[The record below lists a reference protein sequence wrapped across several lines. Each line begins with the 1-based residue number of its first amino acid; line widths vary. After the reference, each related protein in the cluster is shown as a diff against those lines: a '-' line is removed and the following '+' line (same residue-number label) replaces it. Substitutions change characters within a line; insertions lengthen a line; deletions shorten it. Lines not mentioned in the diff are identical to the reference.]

1 MLISLKTRL
10 CDKAVEVAKLAKA
23 YYSTYMFGV
32 IPSRIKG
39 PGLEYIDLRDYTY
52 GDDPRFIDWRASA
65 RLVKPDGDYRLVVR
79 EHLLERLVSNVF
91 ILDYS
96 SSMDYGDKVET
107 AVYVLTGFLSLA
119 HFLND
124 LVDLIVLRGDKV
136 IVRKG
141 CDPMDALGFALNTIC
156 NVNPWGYVDLGKI
169 GFYLNS
175 MKNRRTVFVITDYAH
190 QPSEI
195 SLLIDAARGL
205 NMKPI
210 FTLVTT
216 KIESE
221 KPDVN
226 GLFNVIDLE
235 HPGKRVVEELD
246 VFYRAVAEH
255 MKRIE
260 IELMR
265 KNVKFAVFKGLK
277 QARYRRHLIIR
288 LYAETR
294 ARTG

>member
-1 MLISLKTRL
+1 MITLKTRL
-10 CDKAVEVAKLAKA
+10 CDKAVAIARLAKA

-32 IPSRIKG
+32 IPSKIKG
-39 PGLEYIDLRDYTY
+39 PGLEYIDLRDYTH

-65 RLVKPDGDYRLVVR
+65 RLIKPDGDYRLVVR
-79 EHLLERLVSNVF
+79 EHLLERLVSNIFV
-91 ILDYS
+91 LDYS

-107 AVYVLTGFLSLA
+107 AIYVLTGFLSLA
-119 HFLND
+119 HYLND
-124 LVDLIVLRGDKV
+124 LVDLIVLRGDRA
-136 IVRKG
+136 IIRKG
-141 CDPMDALGFALNTIC
+141 CDPMDALGFTLHTIC
-156 NVNPWGYVDLGKI
+156 NVDPSGYVDLGKT

-190 QPSEI
+190 QPGEL

-210 FTLVTT
+210 FTVVTT
-216 KIESE
+216 KIELE
-221 KPDVN
+221 RPGVN
-226 GLFNVIDLE
+226 GLFNIVDLE
-235 HPGKRVVEELD
+235 HPGKSFVEELD
-246 VFYRAVAEH
+246 SYYKAVGEH

-260 IELMR
+260 FELMK
-265 KNVKFAVFKGLK
+265 KNVKFAVFNGLT

-294 ARTG
+294 ARTS